1 MKSRKKAISSVL
13 LALILVVSGMCF
25 EYIKADAF
33 FAAAMEETSYPERI
47 TARDSAIVD
56 LEDISTRELSGSR
69 DASYAQYGASKP
81 EQRTL
86 GNKGFSPDF
95 DCVCV
100 SKVSFYFLQRCLAV
114 YIPICGYEH
123 VIQDY
128 IHRVDG
134 KKRI

>member
-1 MKSRKKAISSVL
+1 MKFRKKAISSVL
-13 LALILVVSGMCF
+13 LALILFVSGMCF

-33 FAAAMEETSYPERI
+33 FVTAMEEASHPERI
-47 TARDSAIVD
+47 TSGDGAIVS
-56 LEDISTRELSGSR
+56 LEDISTRELSGGR
-69 DASYAQYGASKP
+69 DASYAQYSVSKL

-86 GNKGFSPDF
+86 GNKMFSPDF

-100 SKVSFYFLQRCLAV
+100 SKVSFHFLQRCLSV